1 MIKFSL
7 TLGLTMA
14 VLAAPAFAGD
24 AEKGKKEF
32 NKCKACHSIT
42 DAAGTDVV
50 KGGKTGPNLF
60 GVIGRAVASYPEFKY
75 SDSILAV
82 NAKGVIWDEAL
93 LAAYVVDPTEWLEEQ
108 TDDDAAKSAMTFKM
122 AKGSEDVAAYLA
134 TFK

>member
-1 MIKFSL
+1 M
-7 TLGLTMA
+7 
-14 VLAAPAFAGD
+14 
-24 AEKGKKEF
+24 
-32 NKCKACHSIT
+32 
-42 DAAGTDVV
+42 
-50 KGGKTGPNLF
+50 
-60 GVIGRAVASYPEFKY
+60 
-75 SDSILAV
+75 